1 MADSLENLQKI
12 GEDLKR
18 QRDEL
23 MLKLHLA
30 KAEARDEWNNLE
42 TQWEEAKTKLETIRE
57 EAGKTTESV
66 SAGLGNVLDEL
77 KKGYDRIRKEL

>member
-30 KAEARDEWNNLE
+30 KADARDEWNNLE

-77 KKGYDRIRKEL
+77 KRGYERIRKEL